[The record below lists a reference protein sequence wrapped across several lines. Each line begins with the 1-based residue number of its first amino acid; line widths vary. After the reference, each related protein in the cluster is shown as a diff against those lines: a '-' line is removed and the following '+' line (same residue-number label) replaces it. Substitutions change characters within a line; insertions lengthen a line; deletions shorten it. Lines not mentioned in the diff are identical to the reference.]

1 MMRFALAAVA
11 LLAGCSPSAKAPEGT
26 AVAPA
31 VSPFRPHTATVFP
44 EDRGL
49 ELLNQCSRG
58 VPGPVERTWTPA
70 EADILQLESML
81 VDYLRA
87 QRPQT
92 YPASGATPD
101 LVRNYAGYV
110 IKSRKVIYLD
120 AAIAEPGLFGIAP
133 SDVLPD
139 RPFNGVCDGGAR
151 FFGVE
156 YDVEAKTFSNLLE
169 NGPY

>member
-1 MMRFALAAVA
+1 MMRAVLAAA
-11 LLAGCSPSAKAPEGT
+11 FLLAACSPAAKAPE
-26 AVAPA
+26 APA

-58 VPGPVERTWTPA
+58 VPDPIERTWTPA
-70 EADILQLESML
+70 EGDILQLESRL
-81 VDYLRA
+81 VGYLRA

-92 YPASGATPD
+92 HPAGGPTPD

-110 IKSRKVIYLD
+110 LKGGRRIIYLD
-120 AAIAEPGLFGIAP
+120 AAIVEPGLFGIAP
-133 SDVLPD
+133 SDALPD
-139 RPFNGVCDGGAR
+139 RPFNGVCDGGPR
-151 FFGVE
+151 FSGVE
-156 YDVEAKTFSNLLE
+156 YDVQAKTFSNLLE

>member
-1 MMRFALAAVA
+1 MMRAILAAVV
-11 LLAGCSPSAKAPEGT
+11 LLAACSPSAKAPE
-26 AVAPA
+26 APA
-31 VSPFRPHTATVFP
+31 ISPFKPHTAAVFP

-58 VPGPVERTWTPA
+58 VPGPIERAWTPA
-70 EADILQLESML
+70 EADILQLESRL

-92 YPASGATPD
+92 YPAGGATPD

-110 IKSRKVIYLD
+110 VKGGGRIIYLD

-133 SDVLPD
+133 SDAFPD
-139 RPFNGVCDGGAR
+139 RPFNGVCDGGSR